1 MPQSFRCVLC
11 PLQSENMELA
21 PLREDL
27 LAKGHKTPQSNMP
40 KQLHA
45 TFINGGKDPRLKEAE
60 LWFDEGK

>member
-1 MPQSFRCVLC
+1 MKG
-11 PLQSENMELA
+11 A

-45 TFINGGKDPRLKEAE
+45 TFFNGGKDPRLKEAE